1 MILKHSSQCSEA
13 GFYPTFTLL
22 VISANLLTYSQF
34 LCTSVCSAL
43 TTSLVG
49 VGKSVLQTLIG
60 FFTFGGV
67 QFHPL
72 NVMGLALNL
81 VGGAIYSYAK
91 LEETNNKHDPRTA
104 AALHEEK
111 PRPVISDSL
120 FAKTKMDHQSVS
132 ISVDDLMTSRVVKIR
147 TDIDSDHQANHPR
160 KVMY

>member
-1 MILKHSSQCSEA
+1 MFLIAEA

-49 VGKSVLQTLIG
+49 VGKSVVQTLIG

-72 NVMGLALNL
+72 NAMGLALNL

-91 LEETNNKHDPRTA
+91 LEETNNKHDFRTA
-104 AALHEEK
+104 KAAGALHEEK
-111 PRPVISDSL
+111 RPVISDSL
-120 FAKTKMDHQSVS
+120 YAKTKMDHQSVS

-147 TDIDSDHQANHPR
+147 TDSDHQAYHPR
-160 KVMY
+160 KVM